1 LIAVPRDELPTL
13 SDRDAA
19 EYQTPSCIRNPEQAV
34 VVGGGTVLL
43 TISFSVGIMKRYL
56 VINVKPLIILWMSS
70 EVVGSAEQLS

>member
-1 LIAVPRDELPTL
+1 LIAVSRDELPTL

-19 EYQTPSCIRNPEQAV
+19 EYQTPSCIRNPEQGV

-70 EVVGSAEQLS
+70 EVVGSAEQLP